1 MVFFNKA
8 LKKHPKKMVQFY
20 KDFFKKYKLGEKL
33 GELKLKDPHMIVGF
47 QLRRMAEQNDIKVM
61 KVFST
66 VLIQWGNE
74 YFVKSILPGKFK
86 KLLKILSLKL
96 TSLIYI

>member
-1 MVFFNKA
+1 
-8 LKKHPKKMVQFY
+8 
-20 KDFFKKYKLGEKL
+20 
-33 GELKLKDPHMIVGF
+33 
-47 QLRRMAEQNDIKVM
+47 MAEQNDIKVM